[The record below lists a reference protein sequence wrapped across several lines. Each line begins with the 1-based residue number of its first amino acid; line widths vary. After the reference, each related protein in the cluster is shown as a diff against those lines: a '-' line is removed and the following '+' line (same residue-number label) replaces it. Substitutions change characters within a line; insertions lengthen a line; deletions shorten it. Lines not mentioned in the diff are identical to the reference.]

1 MARDGKKGMFFFF
14 LKVILS
20 LTLTT
25 KLCDARPHHY
35 KHIHKHQHKDMH
47 KKADKTEEPRKLPVM
62 VPVPEFLMSSRVV
75 LSARIP
81 PQPPAALALSAMKD
95 DPTLHNS
102 IQASSD
108 GHRNTQVDEKKEQI
122 EGNGNQNATHIR
134 AKRSLVGKESGIS
147 MEEARYA
154 EPVCR
159 SRSQWVTKSTST
171 DIWGNMVYIEQ
182 SIDNGGQQVHQY
194 FYETFCEGSD
204 DGEGSKQPATC
215 KGVDVKLYTSICRD
229 QYSWAYAFVTNAT
242 GESGWSMVK
251 IRTSCGCA
259 LIAKTPQQAFLNII
273 SSSFV

>member
-1 MARDGKKGMFFFF
+1 M
-14 LKVILS
+14 S
-20 LTLTT
+20 LALTT
-25 KLCDARPHHY
+25 ELCDARPHHY
-35 KHIHKHQHKDMH
+35 KHVHKLKHRHNNMH
-47 KKADKTEEPRKLPVM
+47 NKADKTGEPRKLPVM

-81 PQPPAALALSAMKD
+81 PHPPAALALIAMQD
-95 DPTLHNS
+95 NPTLHNS
-102 IQASSD
+102 I
-108 GHRNTQVDEKKEQI
+108 HRNTQADEMREPI
-122 EGNGNQNATHIR
+122 EGSGNQNTTHRR
-134 AKRSLVGKESGIS
+134 AKRSLVEESGESGIS

-204 DGEGSKQPATC
+204 DGEGSKKPATC
-215 KGVDVKLYTSICRD
+215 KGVDVKLYASVCRD
-229 QYSWAYAFVTNAT
+229 QYSWAYAFVSNAT